1 MLYPE
6 EINSL
11 PITAHLDEICER
23 LKSSQSHFLVLT
35 AETAAGKSTAIPL
48 ALLKHFDKKI
58 IMLEPRRLAVV
69 AIANRISSLLNEEC
83 GKTAGYRLHLENK
96 ISKETRLEIITE
108 AILTRKLQNDMSLE
122 DVSVVVIDEY
132 HERSIHA
139 DLALAFLKESM
150 ELRDDL
156 YVIVMSATIET
167 SKLSKYLGNADIYNV
182 KGRQFPVK
190 IEYKG
195 NISPSQAVKQELA
208 ISKDKGSIL
217 VFLPGLKEILRTQ
230 EELANVNAEILI
242 LHSSISMDM
251 QKKVLS
257 KNNTEN
263 KRRVILSSAIA
274 ETSITVP
281 DVDTV
286 IDCGLSRMNILNIST
301 GMEHLTTVTE
311 SIFSASQ
318 RAGRAGRIKEGRCI
332 RLWNEN
338 DIRNASP
345 LPEIQRSDLTSLVLE
360 CSLWGAFEQDAL
372 SWMDSPANASWQASQ
387 SLLKNMGCIDD
398 ENKIT
403 EAGKA
408 VLKLGES
415 TRLACIALAGID
427 SQRINEA
434 IDIITKYSNYKNA
447 ENILKNR
454 IEKLGKAKAG
464 KWLKDDYKSLYLAG
478 FPDRL
483 GVLTEDKGKYKFYSG
498 RQASLTQK
506 DKQKFSVFPK
516 YIIAI
521 EVDAGET
528 EGIIQKWDIIT
539 DKDAEAFL
547 YKHSEKHI
555 EVSFLENNK
564 NAHKL
569 KKEEITSYGKIIL
582 TTKKLTTESSDYKAA
597 VSSSLK
603 KNGIKWLPLSE
614 ASNNLLLRSR
624 FLAASTV
631 SYANTIKT
639 KLENI
644 DSNIEEWL
652 SPFMTEE
659 NNINEKMVYDALCD
673 YLDSLKI
680 DKDAPKE
687 LILPNGKKRKLLYE
701 ERGNEIIVAL
711 EIIIQQI
718 FGCMTMPKI
727 AGKNILLK
735 LLSPARRPLQV
746 TDNIESFWINTW
758 PEICKEMKGRYPK
771 HNWDYKIVE
780 KD

>member
-6 EINSL
+6 EIKSL
-11 PITAHLDEICER
+11 PITEHLDEICER
-23 LKSSQSHFLVLT
+23 LKASPSHFLVLT

-69 AIANRISSLLNEEC
+69 AIANRIASLLDEDC

-139 DLALAFLKESM
+139 DLALAFLKEVM

-156 YVIVMSATIET
+156 YVIVMSATIDT
-167 SKLSKYLGNADIYNV
+167 TRLSKYLGNAEVYNV

-217 VFLPGLKEILRTQ
+217 VFLPGLKEILKTK
-230 EELANVNAEILI
+230 EELENVNAEILT

-257 KNNTEN
+257 KKNNEN
-263 KRRVILSSAIA
+263 IRRVILSSAIA

-286 IDCGLSRMNILNIST
+286 IDCGLSRMNILNIAT

-338 DIRNASP
+338 DIRNTSP

-360 CSLWGAFEQDAL
+360 CSLWGTSESDGL
-372 SWMDSPANASWQASQ
+372 SWLDVPSKASWQASQ
-387 SLLKNMGCIDD
+387 SLLKNMGCLDS

-427 SQRINEA
+427 NKRIDEA
-434 IDIITKYSNYKNA
+434 INIITKYSNYKNA

-454 IEKLGKAKAG
+454 IEKLGKAKDG
-464 KWLKDDYKSLYLAG
+464 KWLKDDYSSLYLAG

-483 GVLTEDKGKYKFYSG
+483 GVLTEDKGKYRFYSG
-498 RQASLTQK
+498 RQASLTLK
-506 DKQKFSVFPK
+506 DKQRFSVFPK

-521 EVDAGET
+521 EVDAGES
-528 EGIIQKWDIIT
+528 EGIIQKWDNIT
-539 DKDAEAFL
+539 DKEAEAFL
-547 YKHSEKHI
+547 YKHSEKHT
-555 EVSFLENNK
+555 EVSFSEDNK

-582 TTKKLTTESSDYKAA
+582 SIKKLPAETSDYKEA
-597 VSSSLK
+597 VFSSVK
-603 KNGIKWLPLSE
+603 KNGIKWLPLSD
-614 ASNNLLLRSR
+614 ASKSLILRAK
-624 FLAASTV
+624 FLS
-631 SYANTIKT
+631 NTEISIAKSIKA

-644 DSNIEEWL
+644 ESRIEEWL
-652 SPFMTEE
+652 SPFITE
-659 NNINEKMVYDALCD
+659 NNISEKMVYDALC
-673 YLDSLKI
+673 YYFNSIEI
-680 DKDAPKE
+680 DKNAPKE
-687 LILPNGKKRKLLYE
+687 LILPNGKKRKLSYE

-711 EIIIQQI
+711 EVIIQQI
-718 FGCMTMPKI
+718 FGCMAMPKI
-727 AGKNILLK
+727 AGKNILLR

-746 TDNIESFWINTW
+746 TDNLESFWINTW

-771 HNWDYKIVE
+771 HNWDYRLVE